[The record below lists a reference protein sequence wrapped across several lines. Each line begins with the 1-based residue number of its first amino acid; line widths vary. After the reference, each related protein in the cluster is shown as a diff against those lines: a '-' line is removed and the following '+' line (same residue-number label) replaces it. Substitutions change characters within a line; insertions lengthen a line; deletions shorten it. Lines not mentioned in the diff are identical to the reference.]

1 MLRWRW
7 QGEALAL
14 SREMNDTPG
23 EAIGLL
29 VLGIAKMQ
37 GGEFERAG
45 ALVEESLPLHREL
58 GLERDLAECLEI
70 MAEVA
75 GGLGQE
81 RRAARLWGAAGALR
95 QATDNPWLLFERRLH
110 EPYLAAARSR
120 MEEAEWSEAWQ
131 EGLAMTLDEAVSFAL
146 EEEEAGG

>member
-45 ALVEESLPLHREL
+45 ALVEESLLLHREL
-58 GLERDLAECLEI
+58 GLERDLAECLEAL
-70 MAEVA
+70 AEVA
-75 GGLGQE
+75 GRLGE
-81 RRAARLWGAAGALR
+81 DRRAARLWGAAGALR
-95 QATDNPWLLFERRLH
+95 EATDNPWVLFERRLH

-120 MEEAEWSEAWQ
+120 MEESEWSEAWQ
-131 EGLAMTLDEAVSFAL
+131 EGWVMTLDEAVSYAL
-146 EEEEAGG
+146 EVDASA